1 LTAERGC
8 RNPFALAGMRF
19 LVTGASSGIGR
30 ATAVVLSALG
40 AEVRLSGRDE
50 SRLRETLNSLAG
62 EGHSVWPL
70 ELDAPDAIPGWMKTI
85 AGEGGLLNGVAH
97 CAGVHELRPL
107 RMIDASDVSRIL
119 NTNVAA
125 CFGIARGF
133 RQKGVR
139 AETGSLVFISSAA
152 AIKGQAGASVY
163 SASKGAVNSLVRSLA
178 LELAPERIRVNAIA
192 PGIVETELT
201 VRMFARLSEEAP
213 AAIAKEHPL
222 GFGHP
227 EDVANAVAYLLSDAA
242 RWVTGAILNVD
253 GGFSAH

>member
-1 LTAERGC
+1 MTAEQSWRS
-8 RNPFALAGMRF
+8 PFALAGKRF

-40 AEVRLSGRDE
+40 AEVCLSGRDE
-50 SRLRETLNSLAG
+50 ARLHGTLNSLAG
-62 EGHSVWPL
+62 EGHSIWPL

-85 AGEGGLLNGVAH
+85 AGKGGLLNGVAH

-107 RMIDASDVSRIL
+107 RTTNTSAVLRIL
-119 NTNVAA
+119 NTNVAV
-125 CFGIARGF
+125 CFGIAKGF

-139 AETGSLVFISSAA
+139 AETGSLVFVSSAA
-152 AIKGQAGASVY
+152 ATKGEASASAY
-163 SASKGAVNSLVRSLA
+163 SASKGAVNSLVRSFA

-201 VRMFARLSEEAP
+201 ARMFARLSEEEQ

-222 GFGHP
+222 GFGLP
-227 EDVANAVAYLLSDAA
+227 EDVANAAAYLLSDAA
-242 RWVTGAILNVD
+242 RWITGAILSVD